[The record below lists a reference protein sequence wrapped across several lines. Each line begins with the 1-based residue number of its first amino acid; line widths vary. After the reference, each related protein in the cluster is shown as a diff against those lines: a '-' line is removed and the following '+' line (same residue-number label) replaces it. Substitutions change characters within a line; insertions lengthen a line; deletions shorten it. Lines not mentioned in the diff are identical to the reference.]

1 MNPII
6 DVTLAEYFSLLFDG
20 RRMRCTPV
28 YRVCD
33 CGCLVPLAFAT
44 VLVSNDRGDGR
55 PPMPV
60 RVSLE
65 WSKAAD
71 HTQPAD
77 LLTNN

>member
-1 MNPII
+1 MNEL
-6 DVTLAEYFSLLFDG
+6 TLGEYFALLCDG

-28 YRVCD
+28 YTVCD
-33 CGCLVPLAFAT
+33 CGCLASVAFAT

-60 RVSLE
+60 RVRLDWSLPT
-65 WSKAAD
+65 D
-71 HTQPAD
+71 HTKPAD